1 MHFIMEIGLVLAM
14 LLSLIAAAWA
24 CLDTWQGQIG
34 TVKWLEKGQVAVS
47 SLIVLASGILWTALM
62 SRDFSFKYV
71 SQYTNLNLPD
81 FYAVTAFWAGRSGS
95 LLFWLLIVTV
105 SGAIFLGTKKY
116 RELPEQTKV
125 AFWLLFF
132 TIQGFFL
139 FLLTGLSQPYIQ
151 LSPIPADGEGL
162 NPLLQNPG
170 MAFHPPLLFFGYG
183 LLTIPACLS
192 LAMALTKG
200 QDSWMLLTRGWVLP
214 AWAFLSAG
222 IILGGWWAY
231 MELGWGGYWAWD
243 PVENASIIPWFAATA
258 YLHTSILGQRYGIF
272 KRINIVLINLAF
284 LLCIVGT
291 YIVRSGIIESVHAFG
306 GGGVGGPLLVFIL
319 GYLFLTLVGARD
331 ANTDNTARLD
341 MNAFSRQGLLVFS
354 IWIFLALGS
363 VILLGTMWPVISLGW
378 ESNPVGVTAGFY
390 NTVTMPLF
398 VIMGLLLLVCPWF
411 SWKEGVQWRSRLGI
425 SILSAL
431 CLGVAAY
438 IGGIRMILPLVGF
451 SAGAGVVISI
461 VMLALQ
467 KNALASKRFW
477 IAHGTHLGIA
487 LMILGVAISG
497 PYQQKKE
504 IVVAEGQSFTFA
516 GYDFEYKGI
525 VRSESRGVKSNAAH
539 IIVRHQ
545 GKEIGTLEPSQLIFS
560 NNDHP
565 HTEVSTLF
573 SLGKELYA
581 TIHDVNNGQLEPLIV
596 NVNPLINWIWVG
608 GTLVC
613 LFPFIVLLPKRKRK
627 PHTADTE

>member
-1 MHFIMEIGLVLAM
+1 MHVLMEVGLMAAM

-24 CLDTWQGQIG
+24 CLDTYQGQSG
-34 TVKWLEKGQVAVS
+34 TLRWLERGQYSVVS
-47 SLIVLASGILWTALM
+47 LLVLASGILWTALM

-71 SQYTNLNLPD
+71 YQYTSLNLPD

-95 LLFWLLIVTV
+95 LLFWLLIIAV
-105 SGAIFLGTKKY
+105 SGTVFLRTKKY
-116 RELPEQTKV
+116 SDLPEQTKV

-132 TIQGFFL
+132 TVQGFFL
-139 FLLTGLSQPYIQ
+139 FLLTSLSQPYIA
-151 LSPIPADGEGL
+151 LSPVPADGEGL

-170 MAFHPPLLFFGYG
+170 MAFHPPLLFLGYG
-183 LLTIPACLS
+183 FLTIPACLS
-192 LAMALTKG
+192 LSMALTKG
-200 QDSWMLLTRGWVLP
+200 QDAWMKLTRGWVLP

-258 YLHTSILGQRYGIF
+258 YLHTSILGQRYGPF

-319 GYLFLTLVGARD
+319 AYLFLVLVGTAQ
-331 ANTDNTARLD
+331 AHTDKPKHEMIAL
-341 MNAFSRQGLLVFS
+341 SRQGLLVFS
-354 IWIFLALGS
+354 VWIFLALGS

-398 VIMGLLLLVCPWF
+398 ICIGLLLLVCPWL
-411 SWKEGVQWRSRLGI
+411 SWKEGIQHRERFII
-425 SILSAL
+425 STLSAV
-431 CLGVAAY
+431 CLGGAAY
-438 IGGIRMILPLVGF
+438 FSGIRMVLPLVGF
-451 SAGAGVVISI
+451 SAGAGVI
-461 VMLALQ
+461 VSTIMLALQ
-467 KNALASKRFW
+467 KKALTSRRFW

-487 LMILGVAISG
+487 LMIVGVAISG
-497 PYQQKKE
+497 PYQSKKE
-504 IVVAEGQSFTFA
+504 LVLAEGQSFAFS
-516 GYDFEYKGI
+516 GYNFEYKEM
-525 VRSESRGVKSNAAH
+525 VHSESNGIKSRVAR
-539 IIVRHQ
+539 IIVSHK
-545 GKEIGTLEPSQLIFS
+545 GKEIGVLEPSQLIFP

-573 SLGKELYA
+573 SFGKELYA
-581 TIHDVNNGQLEPLIV
+581 TIHDVEDGRLEPLIV
-596 NVNPLINWIWVG
+596 SVNPLVNWVWLG
-608 GTLVC
+608 GTFVC
-613 LFPFIVLLPKRKRK
+613 LFPFIVLLPKRNRESA
-627 PHTADTE
+627 TAAE